1 MKKRIFL
8 GVVFVCT
15 ILMAIGC
22 SSGEMNSV
30 NTQSSEIDGQWIS
43 TVEGVDGKE
52 LKLTYIFKADGTEL
66 FGTIDSRLGGGAI
79 SDGKIDGKNITFKLD
94 AGAFTIINDGV
105 LSDDEIQLT
114 QTIGK
119 QKINIV
125 LKRGTHDE

>member
-30 NTQSSEIDGQWIS
+30 NTQPSEIDGQWIS
-43 TVEGVDGKE
+43 TVDGADGKE